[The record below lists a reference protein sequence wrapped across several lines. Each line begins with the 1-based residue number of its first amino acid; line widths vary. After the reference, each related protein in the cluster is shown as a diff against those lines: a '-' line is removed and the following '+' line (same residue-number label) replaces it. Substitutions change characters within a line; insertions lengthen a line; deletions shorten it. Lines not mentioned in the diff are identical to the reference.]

1 LPTPLQKHH
10 DSLKTPILS
19 KSFFFFKYLY
29 PVSYLPGIREE
40 QEDLERAAFF
50 LK

>member
-19 KSFFFFKYLY
+19 KSFFFF
-29 PVSYLPGIREE
+29 
-40 QEDLERAAFF
+40 
-50 LK
+50 